1 MERQTQAVQAV
12 GGPRASANGEIVV
25 QGVVFTWLCESPSRL
40 KVYNPK
46 YGVRVVERGRHY
58 QPVILAKLVA
68 IDMLCKGIH

>member
-1 MERQTQAVQAV
+1 MIVRHAVAADGRQS
-12 GGPRASANGEIVV
+12 SANGEIVV
-25 QGVVFTWLCESPSRL
+25 QGVVFTWLCESASRL

-68 IDMLCKGIH
+68 IDMLCKGTH